1 MQIDI
6 ILIYV
11 AYISNLFCSDSLL
24 EQIYWLLKYLVIIE
38 GTYLIQNSVHI
49 GAECILKYADKI
61 NFLLRVVFTFNFLR
75 FRKNA
80 LFSAGMKPSLDSRMI
95 NAFRNSEVESDVKKQ
110 DWTQFNLKPRHW
122 CTFFYLLFT
131 HFLHV

>member
-1 MQIDI
+1 MR
-6 ILIYV
+6 V
-11 AYISNLFCSDSLL
+11 PTNF
-24 EQIYWLLKYLVIIE
+24 
-38 GTYLIQNSVHI
+38 QNSVHI

-95 NAFRNSEVESDVKKQ
+95 NAFRNSEVESDVKKK
-110 DWTQFNLKPRHW
+110 DLSMSRITNRKSITQLDLIYQLISSKIKKS
-122 CTFFYLLFT
+122 
-131 HFLHV
+131 

>member
-1 MQIDI
+1 MNTAAFIQK
-6 ILIYV
+6 
-11 AYISNLFCSDSLL
+11 
-24 EQIYWLLKYLVIIE
+24 QLVIE
-38 GTYLIQNSVHI
+38 LLWYLPNQNSVHI

-95 NAFRNSEVESDVKKQ
+95 NAFRNSEVESGVKKIDNFQ
-110 DWTQFNLKPRHW
+110 NTNI
-122 CTFFYLLFT
+122 TN
-131 HFLHV
+131 